1 MIDVPVETG
10 LIRPVLLL
18 IVATPVALLVH
29 DPPVVVFVKDAV
41 CPMQYSVVP
50 ALVVIGDVTV
60 TVTTLEQFEAFV

>member
-1 MIDVPVETG
+1 MLDVPVETG

-29 DPPVVVFVKDAV
+29 DPPEVVFVREAV
-41 CPMQYSVVP
+41 CPMQYRSAP
-50 ALVVIGDVTV
+50 ALAVIGDVTV